1 MKVKWPLNS
10 RATKI
15 FYSAFLPAFF
25 YWLLSPRQSMALY
38 RPLLFHP
45 NPLPESLNSEML
57 IEVYGRLPEEVWLA
71 CGRQRLHG
79 YYFPLPEA
87 EHTVLIHHGNSG
99 NMLDRA
105 KLVRWLLSL
114 NLSVFIYDYRGFG
127 GSSGRTSVK
136 TIVEDGLCAFDFLT
150 GRGIPESS
158 IVLYGES
165 LGVAVSANVASLRK
179 PAALFLQSGFS
190 SLRQVALE
198 TFPLLGL
205 YPQKLYP
212 KPTLN
217 SASLLAKGHPP
228 LLIAHGK
235 LDPSVSVSHA
245 YKLYDAASG
254 DKELL
259 IVEEGLHNDLVANHP
274 KLMTAALNRLLARTR
289 SGKDMG

>member
-1 MKVKWPLNS
+1 MKFKPPLNS
-10 RATKI
+10 MAAKV

-45 NPLPESLNSEML
+45 SPLPENLDSEAL
-57 IEVYGRLPEEVWLA
+57 LSTYGCLPEEVRLPS
-71 CGRQRLHG
+71 GRQTLHG

-127 GSSGRTSVK
+127 GSAGRTSVK
-136 TIVEDGLCAFDFLT
+136 TIVEDGLCAFDYLT

-158 IVLYGES
+158 IILYGES

-259 IVEEGLHNDLVANHP
+259 IVEEGLHNDLVANYP
-274 KLMTAALNRLLARTR
+274 GLMTDALNRLLARAR